1 MAFEPQKTSFI
12 PKQTM
17 AKVPMAISAHRTFAG
32 GATAVSIFLAITAII
47 AYGGLFVYRSVLEN
61 QIDDLAASLG
71 RARGAFETN
80 LITELQTVDGRL
92 ITGDMLL
99 KQHRALS
106 PLFTLLEESTVQT
119 IRYNNFALKA
129 ESGGVYSVT
138 LRGEADDYASIAL
151 QSDIFSKNKYIQEH
165 IFSNLT
171 LNQDGRVSFDFSA
184 KINAMLLLYGQ
195 AVVAIR

>member
-17 AKVPMAISAHRTFAG
+17 AKAPVVARRTFDG
-32 GATAVSIFLAITAII
+32 TATVISIFLAVVAIVVY
-47 AYGGLFVYRSVLEN
+47 AGLFVYQSVLKN
-61 QIDDLAASLG
+61 QIDGLAASLG

-80 LITELQTVDGRL
+80 LIAELQAVDARL

-129 ESGGVYSVT
+129 ESGGVYGVT

-151 QSDIFSKNKYIQEH
+151 QSDIFSKNKYIQDH

-184 KINAMLLLYGQ
+184 KINAVLLLYGQ
-195 AVVAIR
+195 AITSR